1 MGLASSVTKKSF
13 NMTGWRAPPSLM
25 ADSPVPRMNNAKS
38 VEGEDSTKGAGGLTY
53 DMLARK
59 ALENAGRAGKLFSE
73 LHKKSSMRKG
83 NILAASRLKRDP
95 NNTGTDSLETS
106 TSTEAGTGQAFQEKE
121 NISPAAAGDHQSP
134 TRFVAAYPMGR
145 SMLPKR
151 IIILEKY

>member
-25 ADSPVPRMNNAKS
+25 ADSPVPKMNNAKS
-38 VEGEDSTKGAGGLTY
+38 VEGEESTKGAGGLTY

-83 NILAASRLKRDP
+83 NILAASRLKRASY
-95 NNTGTDSLETS
+95 NTSSDSMGSKTCTS
-106 TSTEAGTGQAFQEKE
+106 AEAGTGQAFRGKQ
-121 NISPAAAGDHQSP
+121 NISLAAAGDHQSP
-134 TRFVAAYPMGR
+134 TRFVVVF
-145 SMLPKR
+145 PKSCV
-151 IIILEKY
+151 K